1 MSEYFENVEFPK
13 TPDEFFPSRNSI
25 QSQYIAFADI
35 NLDGKKDIIVHIW
48 GEFENSKSVSTAE
61 KIDDSLILY
70 LSNPKMINMKL
81 RIKKYLV
88 KKN

>member
-25 QSQYIAFADI
+25 QSQYIAFADM
-35 NLDGKKDIIVHIW
+35 NLDGKRHYCSYF

-70 LSNPKMINMKL
+70 P
-81 RIKKYLV
+81 IKS
-88 KKN
+88 KK